1 MKRVVIEKSSAF
13 VVHYMMWIVV
23 STVFIMC
30 SQSVY
35 AMDEALWNLP
45 APANTK
51 VIWQD
56 KPLEFNGVSAPSIR
70 LRSQLSAEE
79 IYNFYKE
86 ILSQR
91 KWELSNF
98 KDAQRNTY
106 TFVKDGAF
114 IYLAIFEYPEEE
126 ARDIYL
132 VKSSANLSFCYTLK
146 DQVLQKEVGEDL
158 PGKDIPGVLRY
169 PGSKRKVDFAVP
181 GEGEFLMYEANAQP
195 QEIAQFFR
203 RTLKPGGWIEERQF
217 TEESV
222 ANLPQDL
229 KAKVAVLIFH
239 RGNESLVINITNALE
254 QPNLKEKFS
263 KRSLILICKNPEQI
277 AVTAEGG
284 TQ

>member
-1 MKRVVIEKSSAF
+1 MKRASEKMRLFSMAK
-13 VVHYMMWIVV
+13 YRAW
-23 STVFIMC
+23 VFIIVTC
-30 SQSVY
+30 LVCTQY
-35 AMDEALWNLP
+35 GFAMDEALWNLP
-45 APANTK
+45 APADTK

-91 KWELSNF
+91 KWVLSDF
-98 KDAQRNTY
+98 KDAQKNTY
-106 TFVKDGAF
+106 TFVKDSEF
-114 IYLAIFEYPEEE
+114 IYLAIFEYPQEE

-146 DQVLQKEVGEDL
+146 DQVFQKEVGEDL
-158 PGKDIPGVLRY
+158 PGKDIPGLLRY

-181 GEGEFLMYEANAQP
+181 GEGKFLMYEADAQP

-217 TEESV
+217 TEESI

-229 KAKVAVLIFH
+229 KTKVAVLIFH
-239 RGNESLVINITNALE
+239 RGDESLVINITNALE
-254 QPNLKEKFS
+254 KPDLKEKFS

>member
-1 MKRVVIEKSSAF
+1 MKRARGRKRLVTMARHGACI
-13 VVHYMMWIVV
+13 
-23 STVFIMC
+23 FIIAAC
-30 SQSVY
+30 LVCVRDGFT
-35 AMDEALWNLP
+35 MDEVLWNLP
-45 APANTK
+45 APAETK

-56 KPLEFNGVSAPSIR
+56 KALEFNGIAAPSIR
-70 LRSQLSAEE
+70 LRSKLSAEE
-79 IYNFYKE
+79 IHAFYKG
-86 ILSQR
+86 LLLQR
-91 KWELSNF
+91 KWEPVDY
-98 KDAQRNTY
+98 KDAQKNTY
-106 TFVKDGAF
+106 TFTKDGEF

-181 GEGEFLMYEANAQP
+181 GEGKFLMYEANAQP

-217 TEESV
+217 TDESV

-229 KAKVAVLIFH
+229 RAKVAVLIFH
-239 RGNESLVINITNALE
+239 RGEESLVINITNALE
-254 QPNLKEKFS
+254 KPDLKEQFS

-277 AVTAEGG
+277 AVPAQRGR
-284 TQ
+284 Q